1 VAATGDSNT
10 FIWDRDEPSEARR
23 RAPWAALIDGRV
35 ADALLVGIFAAV
47 ISGVRADNPSFWYD
61 EAATISGATR
71 TLPELARLI
80 FNSDSAHPFYYL
92 LMHGWFDLVPRDEF
106 WARVPSW
113 VAVGCAAGGLVV
125 LARLMSTRAIAIAAG
140 VIFAILPRV
149 TAAGI
154 EARPYGLTCLAAV
167 WLTIV
172 LVIAVRRAPASI
184 WLLYAVLLT
193 VSVLLNI
200 YLLLMVVVHGYSLLV
215 LRAARRQYGA
225 WLLAVCATCGI
236 LAPYLL
242 FLRTQSTQL
251 NWITPLSGNTVVD
264 VLVNQYFEY
273 SIAFAAS
280 VSLLLTVTALVPPF
294 RRRCRS
300 ISGTDRL
307 LLLCAGWSLIP
318 TTVLLTV
325 SALSQPL
332 YVDRYLTF
340 TSPAVA
346 LVLAIC
352 AVGIGQ
358 NRIGIALIITVLA
371 VSAIPN
377 YVRQRGDYAK
387 SGMDYSAV
395 ADLIAAQS
403 SPGDCLLLDDTVDW
417 EPGPIR
423 PLVHARPDAYDEL
436 VDVGAGRS
444 ATSMGTLWDENLAPF
459 TVADR
464 IATCETIWT
473 VSQKDPTLPAHEAG
487 LALPPGP
494 RFATANAFWVP
505 RELGFRLVERWQFN
519 LSQVSKAIR

>member
-1 VAATGDSNT
+1 MGDSGT
-10 FIWDRDEPSEARR
+10 FIRDRGEPSEASR
-23 RAPWAALIDGRV
+23 RAHWTALINRGV
-35 ADALLVGIFAAV
+35 ADALLVGIAAAV
-47 ISGVRADNPSFWYD
+47 ISGVGASNPSFWYD
-61 EAATISGATR
+61 EAATISAATR
-71 TLPELARLI
+71 TLPELARLVYT
-80 FNSDSAHPFYYL
+80 SDAAHPFYYL
-92 LMHGWFDLVPRDEF
+92 LMHGWFNLVPPDEF

-113 VAVGCAAGGLVV
+113 VAVGFAAGGLVV
-125 LARLMSTRAIAIAAG
+125 LARLLSTRAIAISAG

-167 WLTIV
+167 WLTVV
-172 LVIAVRRAPASI
+172 LVIAVRRRRTSL

-200 YLLLMVVVHGYSLLV
+200 YLVLMVLVHGYSLLL

-225 WLLAVCATCGI
+225 WLIAVFATSAM
-236 LAPYLL
+236 LVPYLL
-242 FLRTQSTQL
+242 FMGRQSNQL
-251 NWITPLSGNTVVD
+251 SWIAPLSDSTGVD
-264 VLVNQYFEY
+264 VVINQYFEY
-273 SIAFAAS
+273 SIAFAACAA
-280 VSLLLTVTALVPPF
+280 LLLTVSALIPSI
-294 RRRCRS
+294 RRRCEQITGS
-300 ISGTDRL
+300 TKL
-307 LLLCAGWSLIP
+307 LLLSAGWSLIP
-318 TTVLLTV
+318 TTVILAA

-352 AVGIGQ
+352 AVGVGR
-358 NRIGIALIITVLA
+358 NPRGIALVITVLA
-371 VSAIPN
+371 VAAIPN

-387 SGMDYSAV
+387 TGMDYSAV
-395 ADLIAAQS
+395 ADLIATQS

-423 PLVHARPDAYDEL
+423 PLVRARPDAYDGL

-444 ATSMGTLWDENLAPF
+444 ATSMGVLWDENLAPF

-464 IATCETIWT
+464 ITTCSTIWT
-473 VSQKDPTLPAHEAG
+473 VSQKDPTLSAHEAG
-487 LALPPGP
+487 TALPPGP

-505 RELGFRLVERWQFN
+505 RALGFRLVERWQFN
-519 LSQVSKAIR
+519 LSQVTKAIR